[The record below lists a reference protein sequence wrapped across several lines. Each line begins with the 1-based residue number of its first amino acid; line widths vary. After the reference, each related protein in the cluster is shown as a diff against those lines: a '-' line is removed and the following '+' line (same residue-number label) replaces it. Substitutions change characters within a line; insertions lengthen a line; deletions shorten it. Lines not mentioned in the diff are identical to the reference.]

1 MAKIRITKE
10 FRLEMAHILW
20 NYDGLCRNMHGHS
33 YILYVTIIGEPSIMK
48 DSNSGMVMDFAALKK
63 IVNQEI
69 IDNFDHSV
77 VVNSQMPKSQ
87 IDSIKEV
94 TQRCVIVDFQP
105 TCENLLIY
113 FSQKIKNQLPNN
125 VKLFSLKMYETA
137 GSFAEWFA
145 DDNDDKVSK
154 MN

>member
-10 FRLEMAHILW
+10 FRFEMAHILW
-20 NYDGLCRNMHGHS
+20 NYDGLCRNIHGHS
-33 YILYVTIIGEPSIMK
+33 YRLYVTIIGEPSVKK
-48 DSNSGMVMDFAALKK
+48 DSASGMVMDFAILKN
-63 IVNQEI
+63 IVTKEI
-69 IDNFDHSV
+69 IDYFDHSV
-77 VVNSQMPKSQ
+77 VVNSQMPNFQ
-87 IDSIKEV
+87 IESIKEV

-113 FSQKIKNQLPNN
+113 FSQKIKNLLPNN

-145 DDNDDKVSK
+145 DDNDNKLK
-154 MN
+154 